1 MSVGRI
7 CIREVDT
14 AEPSES
20 VQTIAR
26 RMNDRNVGTLVVI
39 DDECRPTGIV
49 TDRDLVVEVL
59 ARGRDSVQTTV
70 GDVMT
75 LGPRTVDEN
84 TPIEMA
90 LAAMRAGP
98 YRRLPVVDRSGK
110 LVGLVSVDDV
120 LGLLAEELSEIGTLV
135 RREGPECLATK

>member
-14 AEPSES
+14 AEPEES
-20 VQTIAR
+20 VRTVAR
-26 RMNDRNVGTLVVI
+26 RMNDRNVGTLVVV
-39 DDECRPTGIV
+39 DAAGRPTGIV

-59 ARGRDSVQTTV
+59 ARGRDPIQTTV

-75 LGPRTVDEN
+75 IGPRTVDES
-84 TPIEMA
+84 TPIELA
-90 LAAMRAGP
+90 LTAMRAGP
-98 YRRLPVVDRSGK
+98 FRRLPVVDGAGK

-120 LGLLAEELSEIGTLV
+120 LSLLAEEMTEIGTLV
-135 RREGPECLATK
+135 RREGPACLATQ